1 MTGIDNIIA
10 RLEADARAEIDL
22 LNAETKSECDAI
34 LAEFKTKADA
44 AYEARIKEGK
54 EYCAH
59 RSERTLNTAE
69 LDARKELLTFKQGMV
84 SDVFAK
90 AGARIIGLPKAEY
103 VDFLANQAAKA
114 ASSGGEELVFNA
126 KDAKEVGAE
135 VAKAANKLLGAKG
148 KLTVS
153 GETRPISGGVI
164 VKQGDI
170 EANCAVDMLV
180 QLRRNDLAS
189 QVAEILFS

>member
-10 RLEADARAEIDL
+10 RLEADARAEIDQ

-44 AYEARIKEGK
+44 AYEARVKEGK
-54 EYCAH
+54 ANSVQ
-59 RSERTLNTAE
+59 RSERALSAAE
-69 LDARKELLTFKQGMV
+69 LDARKELLTFKQDLV
-84 SDVFAK
+84 SEVFAK
-90 AGARIIGLPKAEY
+90 AGARLTSLPKAEY

-114 ASSGGEELVFNA
+114 AVTGGEELLFNA

-135 VAKAANKLLGAKG
+135 VAKAANKLLGSKG

-153 GETRPISGGVI
+153 NETRPISGGVI
-164 VKQGDI
+164 VKLGDI

>member
-10 RLEADARAEIDL
+10 RLEADARAEIDQ
-22 LNAETKSECDAI
+22 LNAESKSECDAI
-34 LAEFKTKADA
+34 LAEFKTKADEAYA
-44 AYEARIKEGK
+44 ARVKEGK
-54 EYCAH
+54 AVCAQ
-59 RSERTLNTAE
+59 RAERALSTAE
-69 LDARKELLTFKQGMV
+69 LDARKEKLTFKQELV
-84 SDVFAK
+84 SEVFAK
-90 AGARIIGLPKAEY
+90 AGARLTGLPKAEY
-103 VDFLANQAAKA
+103 VAFLAGQAAKA
-114 ASSGGEELVFNA
+114 ASLGTEELLFSA

-153 GETRPISGGVI
+153 SETRPISGGVI

-170 EANCAVDMLV
+170 EANCAVEMLV
-180 QLRRNDLAS
+180 QLRRDDLAS

>member
-10 RLEADARAEIDL
+10 RLEADARAEIDQ

-34 LAEFKTKADA
+34 LAEFQTKADA
-44 AYEARIKEGK
+44 AYAARVKEGK
-54 EYCAH
+54 ASCAQQ
-59 RSERTLNTAE
+59 SERALSAAE
-69 LDARKELLTFKQGMV
+69 LDARKELLTFKQVLV
-84 SDVFAK
+84 SEVFAK
-90 AGARIIGLPKAEY
+90 AGAKLTALPRAEY
-103 VDFLANQAAKA
+103 VDFLANQAARA
-114 ASSGGEELVFNA
+114 AVSGAEELLFNA
-126 KDAKEVGAE
+126 KDLKEVGAE
-135 VAKAANKLLGAKG
+135 VAKAANKLLGERG

-153 GETRPISGGVI
+153 NETRPISGGVI

>member
-10 RLEADARAEIDL
+10 RLEADARAEIDQ

-34 LAEFKTKADA
+34 LAEFKTKADE
-44 AYEARIKEGK
+44 AYASRMKEGK
-54 EYCAH
+54 ASSAQ
-59 RSERTLNTAE
+59 RSERALSTAE
-69 LDARKELLTFKQGMV
+69 LDARKELLTFKQDLV
-84 SDVFAK
+84 SEVFAK
-90 AGARIIGLPKAEY
+90 AGARLSSLPKAEY
-103 VDFLANQAAKA
+103 VTFLANQAAKA
-114 ASSGGEELVFNA
+114 AVRGTEELLFNA

-153 GETRPISGGVI
+153 SETRPISGGVI

>member
-10 RLEADARAEIDL
+10 RLEADARAEIDQ
-22 LNAETKSECDAI
+22 LNAETRSECDAI

-44 AYEARIKEGK
+44 AYETRVKEGK
-54 EYCAH
+54 NNCAQ
-59 RSERTLNTAE
+59 RSERALSAAE
-69 LDARKELLTFKQGMV
+69 LDARKEMLTFKQELV

-90 AGARIIGLPKAEY
+90 AGARLTSLPKAEY
-103 VDFLANQAAKA
+103 VDFLASQAAKA
-114 ASSGGEELVFNA
+114 AVTGSEELLFNA

-135 VAKAANKLLGAKG
+135 VANAANKLLGAKG

-170 EANCAVDMLV
+170 EANCAVEMLV